1 MVNDRSA
8 TAQGATG
15 ASVLIA
21 DNDHGVGG
29 LLAEV
34 LASVGIANEH
44 VLDGADARA
53 RLAVAGY
60 RVLVCDLDMPG
71 VPGLEVLEGL
81 AAAARPPA
89 VVVVSGYVDS
99 TVEERLAGWSFVRAV
114 LRKPF
119 DLVEF
124 ADLVRGL
131 LDSES
136 PASAG

>member
-1 MVNDRSA
+1 MVNDRDA
-8 TAQGATG
+8 VEPDAPG

-21 DNDHGVGG
+21 DNDRSVGG

-44 VLDGADARA
+44 VLDGAAARA
-53 RLAVAGY
+53 RLARAGY

-81 AAAARPPA
+81 AAADQPPA

-99 TVEERLAGWSFVRAV
+99 EVEEQLARWPFVRAV

-119 DLVEF
+119 DLIEF
-124 ADLVRGL
+124 AALVRNLVG
-131 LDSES
+131 SEGE
-136 PASAG
+136 ASAG